1 MRAMTWTDANGVDT
15 VLDGSAGILLE
26 SNPVGLGAPNPA
38 NTIDDYVAFDGG
50 VLVNRRRTVR
60 QVALKLFIE
69 HATRVETVEAE
80 LAQMLQGP
88 GTLTWADDVHTRSL
102 RNVIYEA
109 GIDGSGI
116 GNLLERSLV
125 VAMLALDPWWYG
137 PPQSA
142 SLSVEAATGFDAA
155 IPFDSV
161 TPFDGGGSTA
171 VTVLGDVEAW
181 PVFTVTGPVTTLT
194 VGSGGAAWQIS
205 SPLTSSDTLVVDHRP
220 ASRGPSKNDGPV
232 DWSLLSEASRLF
244 PLEQGLTAV
253 ISGATGATPGV
264 TELIMAYDGRYLTP

>member
-1 MRAMTWTDANGVDT
+1 MRSMVWTDVDGLAT
-15 VLDGSAGILLE
+15 VLDGSTGILLQ
-26 SNPVGLGAPNPA
+26 NDPLGLGAPNPS

-50 VLVNRRRTVR
+50 VLVNRRRSVR
-60 QVALKLFIE
+60 QIALKLAVE
-69 HATRVETVEAE
+69 HATRVETVEGA

-88 GTLTWADDVHTRSL
+88 GTLTWTDDVNTRTL
-102 RNVIYEA
+102 RDVIYDT

-125 VAMLALDPWWYG
+125 VSLLALDPWWYG

-142 SLSVEAATGFDAA
+142 SLSVVAATAFDAA

-171 VTVLGDVEAW
+171 VTVVGDVSAW
-181 PVFTVTGPVTTLT
+181 PVFTVIGPVSTLT
-194 VGSGGAAWQIS
+194 VGSGGATWQIS

-220 ASRGPSKNDGPV
+220 GSRGPSKNGGNV
-232 DWSLLSEASRLF
+232 DWSLLTESSRLF
-244 PLEQGLTAV
+244 PLAKGLTAV
-253 ISGATGATPGV
+253 ISGATGTSAATALV
-264 TELIMAYDGRYLTP
+264 MAYSGRFLTP